1 MLFLSRALARS
12 VFWRRSFVIL
22 ILGAPFILPVI
33 VAILGLIA
41 VFGQNGV
48 FNFLW
53 TAVGFER
60 ISIYGLRGVL
70 VAHVFFN
77 LPLATR
83 MPLLGWASIPGE
95 RMRLARSLGLNGRA
109 RF

>member
-1 MLFLSRALARS
+1 MGRVLVHLETGNFIRTNIGLFRAFFSCALARS
-12 VFWRRSFVIL
+12 VFWGRSLVIL

-53 TAVGFER
+53 TSLGFER
-60 ISIYGLRGVL
+60 ISIYGLQGV
-70 VAHVFFN
+70 
-77 LPLATR
+77 
-83 MPLLGWASIPGE
+83 
-95 RMRLARSLGLNGRA
+95 
-109 RF
+109 